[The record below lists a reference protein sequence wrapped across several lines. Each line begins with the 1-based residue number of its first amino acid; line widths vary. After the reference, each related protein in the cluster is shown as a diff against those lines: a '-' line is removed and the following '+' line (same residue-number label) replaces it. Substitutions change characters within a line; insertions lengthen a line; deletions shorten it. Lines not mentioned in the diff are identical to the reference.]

1 MGNQQWNMQ
10 VEFRFD
16 YATYDLKIV
25 IATAEQI
32 NELLDRFNHA
42 RNKRS
47 SAQENE
53 FLPTTAFQTI

>member
-1 MGNQQWNMQ
+1 MQ

-25 IATAEQI
+25 IATAEQF
-32 NELLDRFNHA
+32 NELLDRFNPA

>member
-1 MGNQQWNMQ
+1 MQ

-16 YATYDLKIV
+16 YATYDLNIV

-32 NELLDRFNHA
+32 NELLDRFNPA